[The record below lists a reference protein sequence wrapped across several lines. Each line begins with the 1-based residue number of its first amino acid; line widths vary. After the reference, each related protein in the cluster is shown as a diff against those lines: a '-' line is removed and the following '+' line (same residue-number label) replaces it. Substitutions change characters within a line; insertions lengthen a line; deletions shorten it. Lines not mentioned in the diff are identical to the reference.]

1 MLFLYHSFGYFK
13 VPEEDVRWQAFLE
26 YFRPSLITD
35 NKNVYQRSLNMLK
48 NAGENGRAVTYM
60 PIGGKIEDIEVPQ
73 DEKFEDMELYLAS
86 LPTEI

>member
-1 MLFLYHSFGYFK
+1 
-13 VPEEDVRWQAFLE
+13 
-26 YFRPSLITD
+26 
-35 NKNVYQRSLNMLK
+35 MLK
-48 NAGENGRAVTYM
+48 NVDENGRAVTYM